1 MAEQTKEKRDVV
13 FAIFLVFIGSLF
25 LLNTTGVVGWG
36 IWEYILR
43 FWPVFLILG
52 GIRLILSESVLT
64 EIIISITALTLFV
77 LIGIFSYI
85 SFTSNSLSFIPDS
98 VNEYILEDSNWLT
111 YKDSNMVE
119 DETFVN
125 AEDYRGVTKR
135 NLDIKVGASE
145 FTLND
150 NEEDKLLELN
160 SKYIKNH
167 IEPSLKSKKVG
178 DIVDISFDTISPNR
192 ITFWDR
198 RKSPEF
204 NFTLGKKDLVTDINI
219 ILGAGKGEVD
229 LELVKLNK
237 VSAQVGAGQM
247 TIKLNESSIPSK
259 LDLEVGAGNIILM
272 LPENIG
278 YKLSY
283 DLGVGEITQNNE
295 KIAEFLGRN
304 SEYKSENYQE
314 AEIKLEIV
322 AKVGVGSLEINNI

>member
-198 RKSPEF
+198 RKSRKERF
-204 NFTLGKKDLVTDINI
+204 
-219 ILGAGKGEVD
+219 
-229 LELVKLNK
+229 
-237 VSAQVGAGQM
+237 
-247 TIKLNESSIPSK
+247 
-259 LDLEVGAGNIILM
+259 
-272 LPENIG
+272 
-278 YKLSY
+278 SY
-283 DLGVGEITQNNE
+283 
-295 KIAEFLGRN
+295 
-304 SEYKSENYQE
+304 
-314 AEIKLEIV
+314 
-322 AKVGVGSLEINNI
+322 

>member
-1 MAEQTKEKRDVV
+1 MAEPIKEKKDIV
-13 FAIFLVFIGSLF
+13 FAIFLIFIGALF

-52 GIRLILSESVLT
+52 GIRLILGYSVIT
-64 EIIISITALTLFV
+64 EIIISVIALILFA

-85 SFTSNSLSFIPDS
+85 SFSSNSLPFVPNCM
-98 VNEYILEDSNWLT
+98 NEYILKNSNWLT
-111 YKDSNMVE
+111 YKSSDMVE

-125 AEDYRGVTKR
+125 TEDYDGVTKR
-135 NLDIKVGASE
+135 NLNIKVGASQ

-150 NEEDKLLELN
+150 NEEDKLLKLN
-160 SKYIKNH
+160 SKYVENY
-167 IEPSLKSKKVG
+167 IEPSLESEKVE
-178 DIVDISFDTISPNR
+178 DTVNISFNTVSPNTIR
-192 ITFWDR
+192 FWDS

-204 NFTLGKKDLVTDINI
+204 NFTLGKIDLITDINM

-229 LELVKLNK
+229 LELVKLDE

-247 TIKLNESSIPSK
+247 IIKLNKSSIPSK
-259 LDLEVGAGNIILM
+259 LNLDVGAGEIILL
-272 LPENIG
+272 LPEEIG

-283 DLGVGEITQNNE
+283 DLGVGEITQNDE
-295 KIAEFLGRN
+295 KIAEFLGKN
-304 SEYKSENYQE
+304 SDYESENYQE

-322 AKVGVGSLEINNI
+322 ARVGVGSLEINNI